1 MLGGARSG
9 KSRFAQKM
17 AEGLSEKVLFVAT
30 AEGLDEEMRAR
41 IQEHRRTRLTK
52 WRTVEAPRAVAEFV
66 RQNLEEA
73 EVVLVDCVTLL
84 VSNLLTGGS
93 ETGQPGCE
101 HFVVGEVRGLI
112 KLMDEAGATFVIVSN
127 EVGLGLVPDN
137 ALGRDYR
144 DTLGKVNQ
152 MLSARADEVYFLVSG
167 IPLKIKDRIS
177 PAPLLSLLESL
188 QNTTL

>member
-1 MLGGARSG
+1 M
-9 KSRFAQKM
+9 
-17 AEGLSEKVLFVAT
+17 SEKVLFVAT

-41 IQEHRRTRLTK
+41 IQEHRRTRPPK

-101 HFVVGEVRGLI
+101 DFVVGEVRGLI

-127 EVGLGLVPDN
+127 EVGLGLVPDT

-144 DTLGKVNQ
+144 DILGKVNQ

-167 IPLKIKDRIS
+167 IPLKIKDRTS
-177 PAPLLSLLESL
+177 PAPLLSLLERL